1 MRLIFIARNSRRVW
15 HAGMAIAALG
25 CGLLLHAQST
35 QSGARRA
42 PTPGT
47 AVSGMFRIAGKLVNA
62 VTGEPVRQATVAV
75 LALEDS
81 HTIESAISDGEGH
94 FALEGLPAAK
104 YQLTASKRGFRTAFY
119 DEHDEFSSAV
129 VTGADQDT
137 GHLTFRL
144 TAGASVRGVVSSDD
158 GDPVEGARVL
168 LFQRPKHPGPGQRT
182 TQADA
187 AVTDDTGA
195 YEFTDLAAGEYLIA
209 VVAEPW
215 YAMHGAQG
223 GGRAKLASD
232 VLASEVV
239 VNPALDVAYP
249 VTYYDSTTDEA
260 AARPI
265 VLSGGS
271 REVADIS
278 LHAVP
283 ALRLSVPIPRRPNG
297 SIMRAELQQTVLG
310 TSISADSTGYLESL
324 QTGTAEMSGIAPGH
338 YQLTEGNPP
347 RVVDL
352 DLSASQEVDGS
363 AGVPASVVAGTLR
376 FANGMPVPEE
386 VNLTLDRVDE
396 RGVNQMV
403 TVAHGGRFRFENV
416 PPGSWLLW
424 AVGSKPFTVV
434 ATSIGNQQRAGNIV
448 TTRDRPLEV
457 AVTLSANETRIEGL
471 AEKDGKGLAG
481 VMVVL
486 APKDPG
492 AWRALI
498 RRDQSDTDGSF
509 ALRDVAPGQYT
520 AVAIEDGWPLD
531 WSQPEAMA
539 RYLQQGTA
547 VSVTANSGGLL
558 RLPAPIQVQA
568 R

>member
-1 MRLIFIARNSRRVW
+1 MRLFFAHGNRCVRL
-15 HAGMAIAALG
+15 AGLAVGALYL
-25 CGLLLHAQST
+25 GLLPNAQSMRSEIRSAAA
-35 QSGARRA
+35 SGRA
-42 PTPGT
+42 AAET
-47 AVSGMFRIAGKLVNA
+47 FRIAGKLINA
-62 VTGEPVRQATVAV
+62 VTDEPVRQATVAV

-81 HTIESAISDGEGH
+81 HTIESAVSDGEGR
-94 FALEGLPAAK
+94 FALDGLPAAK

-137 GHLTFRL
+137 TNLMFRM
-144 TAGASVRGVVSSDD
+144 TPVANVRGVVTSDD

-168 LFQRPKHPGPGQRT
+168 LFQLPKHSGPGERT
-182 TQADA
+182 AQADA

-195 YEFTDLAAGEYLIA
+195 YEFSDLAAGEYLIA
-209 VVAEPW
+209 VIAEPW
-215 YAMHGAQG
+215 YAMHGGASG
-223 GGRAKLASD
+223 KAKAN
-232 VLASEVV
+232 ET

-271 REVADIS
+271 RETADIS

-283 ALRLSVPIPRRPNG
+283 ALHLSVPILQRQNG
-297 SIMRAELQQTVLG
+297 SIARAELQQNVLG
-310 TSISADSTGYLESL
+310 TSVSAESAGFLESL
-324 QTGTAEMSGIAPGH
+324 RTGKVEMSGIAPGH
-338 YQLTEGNPP
+338 YQLTEGDPP
-347 RVVDL
+347 RVLDL
-352 DLSASQEVDGS
+352 DLTASQEVD
-363 AGVPASVVAGTLR
+363 AGAGTPASVVGGTLR
-376 FANGMPVPEE
+376 FTSGMPVSEE
-386 VNLTLDRVDE
+386 VNLTLDRLDGE
-396 RGVNQMV
+396 RGINQMV
-403 TVAHGGRFRFENV
+403 TVAHGGHFNFENV

-424 AVGSKPFTVV
+424 ASGSKPFTVV
-434 ATSIGNQQRAGNIV
+434 ATGVDKQRRAGNIV

-457 AVTLSANETRIEGL
+457 VVTLSKNETRIEGL

-486 APKDPG
+486 APKDPS

-520 AVAIEDGWPLD
+520 VVAIEDGWPLD
-531 WSQPEAMA
+531 WSQPEALA
-539 RYLQQGTA
+539 RYLQEGTA
-547 VSVTANSGGLL
+547 VSVTANSGSLL
-558 RLPAPIQVQA
+558 RLTSPIQVQD

>member
-1 MRLIFIARNSRRVW
+1 MRLIFSARGNLRIW
-15 HAGMAIAALG
+15 QAGLAIGALG

-35 QSGARRA
+35 QSGAGRA
-42 PTPGT
+42 PVPGT
-47 AVSGMFRIAGKLVNA
+47 AASGMFRIAGKLVNA
-62 VTGEPVRQATVAV
+62 VTGEPVRQATVAA

-81 HTIESAISDGEGH
+81 HTIESAVSDGEGR

-129 VTGADQDT
+129 VTGANQDT
-137 GHLTFRL
+137 AHLTFRL
-144 TAGASVRGVVSSDD
+144 TPGASVRGVVSSDD
-158 GDPVEGARVL
+158 GDAVEGARVL

-182 TQADA
+182 VQADA
-187 AVTDDTGA
+187 ASTDDTGA
-195 YEFTDLAAGEYLIA
+195 YEFSELGAGEYLIA

-215 YAMHGAQG
+215 YAMHGG
-223 GGRAKLASD
+223 GGSAKA
-232 VLASEVV
+232 ASEM

-249 VTYYDSTTDEA
+249 VTYYDSTTDDA
-260 AARPI
+260 VARPI

-283 ALRLSVPIPRRPNG
+283 ALHLTVPIPRRPNG

-310 TSISADSTGYLESL
+310 TSVSAESAGYLESL
-324 QTGTAEMSGIAPGH
+324 QTGMAEMSGIAPGH

-347 RVVDL
+347 HVVDL
-352 DLSASQEVDGS
+352 DLTASEEVDAS

-376 FANGMPVPEE
+376 FTNGMPASEE

-396 RGVNQMV
+396 HGVNQLV
-403 TVAHGGRFRFENV
+403 TAARGGRFRFENV

-424 AVGSKPFTVV
+424 AVGSKPLTVV
-434 ATSIGNQQRAGNIV
+434 ATSIGNQQHAGNIV

-457 AVTLSANETRIEGL
+457 AVTLSKNETRIEGF

-520 AVAIEDGWPLD
+520 AVAIEDGWSLD

-539 RYLQQGTA
+539 RYLQQGTV

-558 RLPAPIQVQA
+558 RLTSPIQVQA

>member
-1 MRLIFIARNSRRVW
+1 MRLIFARGNRCVRL
-15 HAGMAIAALG
+15 AGLAVAALF
-25 CGLLLHAQST
+25 CGLLLYPQST
-35 QSGARRA
+35 RSETRSAA
-42 PTPGT
+42 VSGT
-47 AVSGMFRIAGKLVNA
+47 AVTGTFRIGGKLVNA

-81 HTIESAISDGEGH
+81 HTIESAISDSEGR
-94 FALEGLPAAK
+94 FALDRLPAAK

-137 GHLTFRL
+137 THLMFRL
-144 TAGASVRGVVSSDD
+144 TPVASVRGVVTSDD

-168 LFQRPKHPGPGQRT
+168 LFQRPKHSGPGERT
-182 TQADA
+182 AQADA

-195 YEFTDLAAGEYLIA
+195 YEFSDLAAGEYLIA
-209 VVAEPW
+209 VIAEPW
-215 YAMHGAQG
+215 YAMHGGG
-223 GGRAKLASD
+223 GGRAKAN
-232 VLASEVV
+232 EM

-271 REVADIS
+271 RETADIS
-278 LHAVP
+278 FHAVP
-283 ALRLSVPIPRRPNG
+283 ALHISVPVPQRQDG
-297 SIMRAELQQTVLG
+297 SIARAELQQNVLG
-310 TSISADSTGYLESL
+310 TSVSAESSGFLESL
-324 QTGTAEMSGIAPGH
+324 RTGKVEMSGIAPGH
-338 YQLTEGNPP
+338 YQLTEGDPP

-352 DLSASQEVDGS
+352 DLTASQEVD
-363 AGVPASVVAGTLR
+363 AGAGTPASVVGGTLL
-376 FANGMPVPEE
+376 FNSGMPVTEE
-386 VNLTLDRVDE
+386 VNLTLDRLDGE
-396 RGVNQMV
+396 RGINQMV
-403 TVAHGGRFRFENV
+403 TVARGGRFKFENV

-424 AVGSKPFTVV
+424 AAGSKPFTIV
-434 ATSIGNQQRAGNIV
+434 ATGVDKQRHAGNIV

-457 AVTLSANETRIEGL
+457 AVTLSKNETRIEGF

-481 VMVVL
+481 TMVVL
-486 APKDPG
+486 APKNPG

-520 AVAIEDGWPLD
+520 VLAIEDGWPLD

-539 RYLQQGTA
+539 RYFPQGTV
-547 VSVTANSGGLL
+547 VSVTANSGGLI
-558 RLPAPIQVQA
+558 RLTSPIQVQA

>member
-1 MRLIFIARNSRRVW
+1 MRLIFFAPGNRRVW
-15 HAGMAIAALG
+15 RAGLAIGALG
-25 CGLLLHAQST
+25 CELLLHAQST
-35 QSGARRA
+35 TQSEARHAPVSGTAASGA
-42 PTPGT
+42 
-47 AVSGMFRIAGKLVNA
+47 FRIAGKLVNA

-75 LALEDS
+75 LAVEDS
-81 HTIESAISDGEGH
+81 RTIGSAISDGEGH

-104 YQLTASKRGFRTAFY
+104 YQLTASKRGFRTGFY

-137 GHLTFRL
+137 GRLTFRL
-144 TAGASVRGVVSSDD
+144 TPGASVRGMISSDD

-182 TQADA
+182 AQADA
-187 AVTDDTGA
+187 AITDDTGA
-195 YEFTDLAAGEYLIA
+195 YEFADLAAGEYLIA

-215 YAMHGAQG
+215 YAMHGSQG
-223 GGRAKLASD
+223 GGRAK
-232 VLASEVV
+232 LASEVV

-283 ALRLSVPIPRRPNG
+283 ALHLSVPIPRRLNG
-297 SIMRAELQQTVLG
+297 SIMRAELLQTVLG
-310 TSISADSTGYLESL
+310 TSISAESTGYLESL
-324 QTGTAEMSGIAPGH
+324 QTGKAEISGIAPGH

-352 DLSASQEVDGS
+352 DLSASQEIDGS
-363 AGVPASVVAGTLR
+363 AGVPASAVAGTLR

-386 VNLTLDRVDE
+386 VNLALDRIDE
-396 RGVNQMV
+396 RGVNQLV
-403 TVAHGGRFRFENV
+403 AVAHGGRFRFENV

-424 AVGSKPFTVV
+424 AIGSKPFTVLS
-434 ATSIGNQQRAGNIV
+434 TSIGNQQHAGNIV

-457 AVTLSANETRIEGL
+457 AVTLSNSETRIEGF

-492 AWRALI
+492 AWRALM

-509 ALRDVAPGQYT
+509 ALRGVAPGQYT
-520 AVAIEDGWPLD
+520 VVAIEDGWPLD

-547 VSVTANSGGLL
+547 VSVTANTGGLL
-558 RLPAPIQVQA
+558 RLTSPIQVQA